1 MGDDVTM
8 RTIPWDTLKI
18 PLGIVFFAAFF
29 LASPIL
35 AHEPVRYE
43 YRIVPLGSLTSLQ
56 KKDKAEERTRQ
67 LETLL
72 NGYGEDG
79 WEMVN
84 IFAVRTTFDPNV
96 FFAAMKRPLPS
107 REKN

>member
-8 RTIPWDTLKI
+8 QTILWGKFKI
-18 PLGIVFFAAFF
+18 PLGIVLFAAFF
-29 LASPIL
+29 LVSPIL
-35 AHEPVRYE
+35 AYEPVRYE
-43 YRIVPLGSLTSLQ
+43 YRIVPLGSLTTLQ

-96 FFAAMKRPLPS
+96 FFAAMKRPLPL
-107 REKN
+107 REKK